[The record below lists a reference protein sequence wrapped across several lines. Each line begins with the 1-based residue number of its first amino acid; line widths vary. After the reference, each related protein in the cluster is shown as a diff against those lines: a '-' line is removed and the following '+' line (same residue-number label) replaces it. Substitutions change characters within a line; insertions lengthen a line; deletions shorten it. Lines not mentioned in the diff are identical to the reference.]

1 MRLKEASKIN
11 QSLSALGNVINALTS
26 KNRSH
31 VPYRDSKLT
40 RLLQNSLGGNAVTLM
55 VRGRGADI
63 RLRHGAVCLVALTTP
78 PPAPRA
84 VVSWR
89 QICCISPASR
99 SRDETVSSLRFAE
112 RAKQIKNMVR
122 NSIAPGAFV
131 SGRARVR
138 LASMGAYNG
147 FVTCWRV
154 HRSK

>member
-55 VRGRGADI
+55 VRGRGVDI
-63 RLRHGAVCLVALTTP
+63 RPRRGAMCSVALTTP
-78 PPAPRA
+78 PSAPRVA
-84 VVSWR
+84 VSRR
-89 QICCISPASR
+89 QICCVSPASR

-138 LASMGAYNG
+138 LASKRTHNG
-147 FVTCWRV
+147 FVTCLRV
-154 HRSK
+154 RR